1 MLRERPAARRRR
13 GKRAPAVGSGTRHV
27 PVPDLRR
34 RAAEGGFGDDR
45 RLSAMPEDER
55 DIWAE
60 WLAEGRSGGDAEVR
74 RAQVEELAPV
84 REKVLDRS
92 SLAPGETL
100 LDVGC
105 GEGLIG
111 FGALERGAGRV
122 IFSDVSEYLLGA
134 CREAADHL
142 GASDRCSFVRAATED
157 LHGVGDDTV
166 DVVTTRS
173 VLIYVAAKDKA
184 FREFFRVLKPGGRIS
199 LFEPINRFGMEERR
213 QGFWSYPG
221 DGLSDLA
228 RRIEGVFTAIQPLSD
243 PMLDFDE
250 RDLVALAEQAGFF
263 PIELE
268 LRAEIRSTK
277 PLPWDAFLNISGN
290 PKIPTFAQAM
300 EQALT
305 PEERRRVSDHLRPL
319 VEQGRG
325 VWRMAHAFLTG
336 SKP

>member
-1 MLRERPAARRRR
+1 MA
-13 GKRAPAVGSGTRHV
+13 KK
-27 PVPDLRR
+27 
-34 RAAEGGFGDDR
+34 
-45 RLSAMPEDER
+45 R
-55 DIWAE
+55 DIWAD
-60 WLAEGRSGGDAEVR
+60 WLAERRSGGDPEVR
-74 RAQVEELAPV
+74 RQMLDELAVV
-84 REKVLDRS
+84 RDKVLDRAAF
-92 SLAPGETL
+92 APGQTL

-111 FGALERGAGRV
+111 FGALERGAGHV
-122 IFSDVSEYLLGA
+122 IFSDISQDLLDL
-134 CREAADHL
+134 CRGAADEL
-142 GASDRCSFVRAATED
+142 GVADRCSFLLAHAED
-157 LHGVGDDTV
+157 LGGVPDGSI

-173 VLIYVAAKDKA
+173 VLIYVKEKDRA
-184 FREFFRVLKPGGRIS
+184 FREFFRVLRPGGRIS

-213 QGFWSYPG
+213 HGFWSYPSN
-221 DGLSDLA
+221 GLSDLA
-228 RRIEGVFTAIQPLSD
+228 RRIEGVFEPIQPLSD

-250 RDLVALAEQAGFF
+250 RDLVALVEQAGFF

-268 LRAEIRSTK
+268 LQAEIRSTK
-277 PLPWDAFLNISGN
+277 PQRWEVFLNTAGN